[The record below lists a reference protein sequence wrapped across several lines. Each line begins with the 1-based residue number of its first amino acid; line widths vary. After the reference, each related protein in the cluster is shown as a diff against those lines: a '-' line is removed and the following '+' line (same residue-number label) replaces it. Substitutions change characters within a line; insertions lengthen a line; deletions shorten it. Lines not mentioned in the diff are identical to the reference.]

1 MKETII
7 KCFKNLISLIIIVGL
22 AFYLWK
28 NWDTFYATVNASWYQ
43 ILGLV
48 FCIVMTWLINCLQ
61 SFLLYRHLGIN
72 VKFWEN
78 FIIQIAAMMG
88 NYLPMR
94 LGSLLRMRY
103 FKKIYGLE
111 YIKFV
116 GVSGV
121 RILIIL
127 LYCVVLSSIGL
138 IGLKLPQYIFLWI
151 PLGILNTLIV
161 IVIGSRLIKL
171 SYRLDLKNKFIKTKI
186 YEFLTAFEII
196 RLRPILFCQIS
207 GLVIMQFVT
216 LAYRLRISFDIINVE
231 LSPWVLLILA
241 PATGLIQFLTLTP
254 GNLGLREWLIGVLSH
269 VSGYNFSSGIFA
281 GSVDRA
287 ILMMCTIVLGS
298 GPLVYVWN
306 RATRHTSSKMNGNT
320 AID

>member
-1 MKETII
+1 MNEVFKTWV
-7 KCFKNLISLIIIVGL
+7 KNLISLSIIAGL

-28 NWDTFYATVNASWYQ
+28 NWDIFYATFNASWHQ

-61 SFLLYRHLGIN
+61 SLLLYRHLGIK
-72 VKFWEN
+72 VAFWDN
-78 FIIQIAAMMG
+78 LIVQIAAIIG

-94 LGSLLRMRY
+94 FGTLLRMRY
-103 FKKIYGLE
+103 FKKVYGME

-127 LYCVVLSSIGL
+127 MYCVILSSIGL
-138 IGLKLPQYIFLWI
+138 IGLKLPQYFYVWI
-151 PLGILNTLIV
+151 SLGILYTLIV
-161 IVIGSRLIKL
+161 TVIGSRLLKL
-171 SYRLDLKNKFIKTKI
+171 SFRLEPRNKFLKTKI
-186 YEFLTAFEII
+186 YEFLAAFEII
-196 RLRPILFCQIS
+196 ESRPTLFWQMS
-207 GLVIMQFVT
+207 GLVIIQFVL
-216 LAYRLRISFDIINVE
+216 LAYRLSISFDIINVK
-231 LSPWVLLILA
+231 LSVWVLLILA
-241 PATGLIQFLTLTP
+241 PTTSLIQFLILTP

-287 ILMMCTIVLGS
+287 ILMMCTFILGI
-298 GPLVYVWN
+298 GPLVYVWLKTTGKQN
-306 RATRHTSSKMNGNT
+306 L
-320 AID
+320 

>member
-1 MKETII
+1 MNEAFKTWV
-7 KCFKNLISLIIIVGL
+7 KNLISLSIIAGL

-28 NWDTFYATVNASWYQ
+28 NWDIFYATFNASWHQ

-61 SFLLYRHLGIN
+61 SLLLYRHLGIN
-72 VKFWEN
+72 VSFWDN
-78 FIIQIAAMMG
+78 LIVQIAAMMG

-103 FKKIYGLE
+103 FKKVYGLE

-121 RILIIL
+121 RILIVL
-127 LYCVVLSSIGL
+127 MYCVILSSIGL
-138 IGLKLPQYIFLWI
+138 IGLKLPQYFYIWI
-151 PLGILNTLIV
+151 LLGVFNTLIV
-161 IVIGSRLIKL
+161 IVIGSSLIKL
-171 SYRLDLKNKFIKTKI
+171 AYKLELKNKFIKAKI
-186 YEFLTAFEII
+186 YEFMAAFEII
-196 RLRPILFCQIS
+196 RSRPILFCQIS

-216 LAYRLRISFDIINVE
+216 LAYRLSISFDIINVD
-231 LSPWVLLILA
+231 LSPRVLLILA

-254 GNLGLREWLIGVLSH
+254 GNLGLREWLIGFLSH
-269 VSGYNFSSGIFA
+269 VSGYSFSSGIFA

-287 ILMMCTIVLGS
+287 ILMICTIVLGT

-306 RATRHTSSKMNGNT
+306 RATRHTSPKLV
-320 AID
+320 AQ